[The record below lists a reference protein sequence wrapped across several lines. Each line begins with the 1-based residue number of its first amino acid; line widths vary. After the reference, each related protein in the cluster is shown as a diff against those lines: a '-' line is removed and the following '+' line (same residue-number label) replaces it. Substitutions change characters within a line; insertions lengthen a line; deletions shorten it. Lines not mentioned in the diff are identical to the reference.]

1 LSGQASLGKKFY
13 CSAFLKPMPNS
24 SSFSRSL
31 LTLMTFCLRLS
42 VEFSFLIF
50 VLLQLITVN
59 KHQKSVF
66 FNKNCKYLRPLLEVN
81 RLAKFVRLCFIFY
94 FSFTFFTMV
103 YSIEQNTFIVV
114 FYFRNGK
121 FINGELSVCK
131 NEFQQ
136 NIRTTFKIIVW

>member
-1 LSGQASLGKKFY
+1 MIVWSSQPWKNFY

-50 VLLQLITVN
+50 VLSQLITAN

-81 RLAKFVRLCFIFY
+81 RLAKFVRLCFNVLCFILAL
-94 FSFTFFTMV
+94 FSLQWFILSNRTRSWLFLLSKWKV
-103 YSIEQNTFIVV
+103 YQW
-114 FYFRNGK
+114 G
-121 FINGELSVCK
+121 
-131 NEFQQ
+131 
-136 NIRTTFKIIVW
+136 IICL